1 MRKTLFI
8 FAACLV
14 VLFIIVCGTF
24 RNSVRVVGLIKITAV
39 FCGFTNDASGA
50 RLAAFRVSNQGGA
63 AVYCW
68 PTYSIE
74 ERGRASPLFWASFRG
89 GASLAPAQSRIYAL
103 PAPTNAAAWRVVFNF
118 SQESWRRKLAGLPPV
133 VRWVVPS
140 SALAVP
146 VNEAI
151 SDWVGLEAS
160 SPPAAAVRQRVAT
173 VILPRP
179 PILQPQTNANP
190 NATPIKK

>member
-1 MRKTLFI
+1 
-8 FAACLV
+8 
-14 VLFIIVCGTF
+14 
-24 RNSVRVVGLIKITAV
+24 
-39 FCGFTNDASGA
+39 
-50 RLAAFRVSNQGGA
+50 
-63 AVYCW
+63 VYCW

-89 GASLAPAQSRIYAL
+89 GASLAPAQSRTYVL

-160 SPPAAAVRQRVAT
+160 SPPDAGVKLRMTT
-173 VILPRP
+173 VILTRP
-179 PILQPQTNANP
+179 SILQPQTNANP